1 MRTNVYIDGFNLYY
15 GALRGRPYK
24 WLDLRQLAE
33 ALFPDDEINRI
44 CYCTARLESNFGD
57 HGPRQRQNLYL
68 RALRT
73 LPGVDVITG
82 TFRSRTK
89 RRPLVEPISG
99 LPRVVSIVEWEE
111 KKTDVNLATEMI
123 FDGFGRSCDQ
133 VVVVS
138 NDTDLVRPIQRMR
151 DELGIK
157 VVAVNPYPVIR
168 TPREIFRAA
177 TRVVRIRESHLQRSQ
192 LPNVVE
198 DSEGRRIRKPANW

>member
-1 MRTNVYIDGFNLYY
+1 MVINFPRIFEEGAQTATPVAVYIFGATANVRTNVYIDGFNLYY
-15 GALRGRPYK
+15 GALRGKPYK

-57 HGPRQRQNLYL
+57 DGPRQRQNLYL

-73 LPGVDVITG
+73 LSGVDVITG

-133 VVVVS
+133 AVVVS
-138 NDTDLVRPIQRMR
+138 NDTDLGSPHS
-151 DELGIK
+151 
-157 VVAVNPYPVIR
+157 AH
-168 TPREIFRAA
+168 A
-177 TRVVRIRESHLQRSQ
+177 
-192 LPNVVE
+192 
-198 DSEGRRIRKPANW
+198 RRIGHQSGCC